1 MNLPSSLA
9 LPQSKLLRSRVG
21 VLILVV
27 AVALLG
33 VVAFF
38 ALRAPSPTKLPTAAT
53 SPAAQ
58 VLPRA
63 AVTTPA
69 AGPASS
75 AVASPVVYGPPA
87 PDWVK
92 RDLSVVVKAPAPG
105 APSSVK
111 TVGSPSTP
119 VGASGVATSP
129 ASVSAVPP
137 VTVASAQVKVASG
150 ATVPGGV
157 TGVSAAPTSTA
168 PVAGSAAGA
177 KTAPVASASVA
188 ASQAAPGAS
197 TVAVPGTGLAV
208 DENPQTLDPNTLFQ
222 REQYV
227 YQTAGRRDP
236 FQSLIDGRF
245 ESQTGDGALVD
256 VGDIHLVGIMWGSS
270 DKFALVEDSR
280 GRGYVLRVGD
290 PVVNGYISGISKT
303 ELQVVQN
310 AFGDSQTVTIQLKS
324 KEGDPNAT
332 RNQ

>member
-9 LPQSKLLRSRVG
+9 LPQSSLLRSRVG
-21 VLILVV
+21 ILILVAA
-27 AVALLG
+27 AVLIGG
-33 VVAFF
+33 VTYFV
-38 ALRAPSPTKLPTAAT
+38 LRAPAPAKLPTPAT

-58 VLPRA
+58 ALPRS
-63 AVTTPA
+63 VTP
-69 AGPASS
+69 PP
-75 AVASPVVYGPPA
+75 VAKQVVYGPPA
-87 PDWVK
+87 PAWVK
-92 RDLSVVVKAPAPG
+92 RDPTVVAKAAPAAG
-105 APSSVK
+105 APATSPVA
-111 TVGSPSTP
+111 VAPVHGSAPAGAVAPP
-119 VGASGVATSP
+119 VGASSVPAPATAIP
-129 ASVSAVPP
+129 GAAPNSAV
-137 VTVASAQVKVASG
+137 T
-150 ATVPGGV
+150 
-157 TGVSAAPTSTA
+157 
-168 PVAGSAAGA
+168 AAGA
-177 KTAPVASASVA
+177 TAAAAAAAAAGVA
-188 ASQAAPGAS
+188 ASSKATVVPGAPAA
-197 TVAVPGTGLAV
+197 AVPLPGAV
-208 DENPQTLDPNTLFQ
+208 ASTALVAGESPKILDANTLFQ

-227 YQTAGRRDP
+227 YQAAGRRDP

-245 ESQTGDGALVD
+245 ESQSGDGNLVD